1 MVQALTNDCE
11 KVNVNKLLAAITDPR
26 RVSASIRRR
35 VLERIDPDRK
45 ALRRLRLEL
54 GTLPRYTPGA
64 IAIPNWDLHYVDA
77 RSLLSCFETI
87 VVKRWNDFSCSS
99 PVPTILDCG
108 ANIGVAS
115 IHYKR
120 LFPTAKITAF
130 EPDPRACQ
138 RLRRNL
144 ISNGAEDVEVVEA
157 AVWTER
163 GEMTFF
169 SEGADA
175 NRIIRG
181 DEDVSGLLSLTVAGC
196 KCQVRTVRL
205 ADYLQ
210 EKVDF
215 VKLDIEGAE
224 SSVISDCAFHLG
236 NVANIVIEYHL
247 TNCMPMGLASTVS
260 ALADSGFSVSVGSY
274 GPWVDLMHK
283 TSGSPNSSIEF
294 NQYLLICGWREGW
307 IGAA

>member
-1 MVQALTNDCE
+1 MNRVL
-11 KVNVNKLLAAITDPR
+11 KAIAEPQ

-35 VLERIDPDRK
+35 VLERIDPDRT
-45 ALRRLRLEL
+45 ALRRMRLTL
-54 GTLPRYTPGA
+54 DTLPRYTPGA

-87 VVKRWNDFSCSS
+87 VVKRWNDFSCSN

-120 LFPTAKITAF
+120 LFPNAKITAF
-130 EPDPRACQ
+130 EPDPRACE

-157 AVWTER
+157 AVWTES
-163 GEMTFF
+163 GEVAFF

-175 NRIIRG
+175 NRIIG
-181 DEDVSGLLSLTVAGC
+181 SDEDISELISLTAEGC
-196 KCQVRTVRL
+196 KCRVRTVRL

-210 EKVDF
+210 KNVDF

-224 SSVISDCAFHLG
+224 SSVISDCAPYLR
-236 NVANIVIEYHL
+236 NVASIVIEFHL
-247 TNCMPMGLASTVS
+247 TNSMPNALATVVS

-283 TSGSPNSSIEF
+283 TSGLPNSSIEF
-294 NQYLLICGWREGW
+294 NQYLLLCCWRSEQ
-307 IGAA
+307 IGAT

>member
-1 MVQALTNDCE
+1 MNRVL
-11 KVNVNKLLAAITDPR
+11 KAITDPR
-26 RVSASIRRR
+26 RVSAAIRRR
-35 VLERIDPDRK
+35 VLERIDPDRT
-45 ALRRLRLEL
+45 ALRRLRVALD
-54 GTLPRYTPGA
+54 TLPRYTPGA

-87 VVKRWNDFSCSS
+87 VVKRWNDFSCSNL
-99 PVPTILDCG
+99 VPTILDCG
-108 ANIGVAS
+108 ANIGIAS
-115 IHYKR
+115 IHYKH
-120 LFPTAKITAF
+120 LFPNAKITAF
-130 EPDPRACQ
+130 EPDPRVCQ
-138 RLRRNL
+138 TLRRNL

-163 GEMTFF
+163 GERTFF

-175 NRIIRG
+175 SRIV
-181 DEDVSGLLSLTVAGC
+181 VSEENVSELLSLTAAGC
-196 KCQVRTVRL
+196 ECRVRTVRL

-210 EKVDF
+210 KEMDF

-224 SSVISDCAFHLG
+224 SSVVSDCAPYLS
-236 NVANIVIEYHL
+236 NVANIVIEFHL
-247 TNCMPMGLASTVS
+247 TNSMPKGLATVVS

-294 NQYLLICGWREGW
+294 NQYLLVCGWREER